1 MSKENTASKN
11 GVDEKAA
18 TTKAAKKKPTRS
30 KRLTKQQQIEE
41 LKAENA
47 ELKDKQL
54 RLLAEFEN
62 FRKRNAKER
71 LDLMKTAGQDI
82 ISDLLPVIDDFD
94 RAQTTMENATEVAAV
109 KEGVDLISNKLRN
122 VLEGKGL
129 KPMETKGEEFNPDF
143 HEAITE
149 IPAPSDDMQGKVLDE
164 IEKGYTL
171 NDKIIRYAKVVV
183 AK

>member
-1 MSKENTASKN
+1 
-11 GVDEKAA
+11 
-18 TTKAAKKKPTRS
+18 
-30 KRLTKQQQIEE
+30 
-41 LKAENA
+41 
-47 ELKDKQL
+47 
-54 RLLAEFEN
+54 
-62 FRKRNAKER
+62 
-71 LDLMKTAGQDI
+71 MKTAGQDI

-149 IPAPSDDMQGKVLDE
+149 IPAPSDDMKGKVLDE